1 MTSSFDQL
9 QVICNNKT
17 ANPLL
22 MKRLLLS
29 VFFSVIVLNGCSSQS
44 PSDNKISVVTSIYP
58 IEFLVDQ
65 IAKSQVHLSNLV
77 PAAAEPH
84 DYELTPQDVNTIA
97 TSDVLIVNGV
107 IEPWLANVQQNL
119 EGSNVQITNL
129 SDQMSLLDTAGE
141 EGSGSGK
148 DPHIWLDPVLMSQ
161 MADLVRNALIAADPS
176 HSTVYEANAQTLKQ
190 KLSQLDSDYK
200 TGLSKCEQKSFVTS
214 HAAFAYLAQRYDLTQ
229 VSISGLNPDEEPSAQ
244 KLKEIVDFARTN
256 KVNVIFF
263 ESLVSPDLSE
273 TIASEV
279 GAQTLVLN
287 PLEGLTQTQQAAGED
302 YISVMEE
309 NLQNLKTALVCE

>member
-1 MTSSFDQL
+1 
-9 QVICNNKT
+9 
-17 ANPLL
+17 

-44 PSDNKISVVTSIYP
+44 PSDDKISVVTSIYP

-129 SDQMSLLDTAGE
+129 SDQMSLLDAAGE

-190 KLSQLDSDYK
+190 KLAQLDSDYK

-287 PLEGLTQTQQAAGED
+287 PLEGLTQTQQTAGED
-302 YISVMEE
+302 YISVMGE

>member
-1 MTSSFDQL
+1 
-9 QVICNNKT
+9 
-17 ANPLL
+17 
-22 MKRLLLS
+22 MKRLLLGI
-29 VFFSVIVLNGCSSQS
+29 FFSVVVLTGCSLQS
-44 PSDNKISVVTSIYP
+44 PFDDKISVVTSIYP
-58 IEFLVDQ
+58 IQFLVDQ

-107 IEPWLANVQQNL
+107 IEPWLGNVQQNL
-119 EGSNVQITNL
+119 EGSKVQITNL
-129 SDQMSLLDTAGE
+129 SDEMSLLDAGAE
-141 EGSGSGK
+141 EGANTGK

-161 MADLVRNALIAADPS
+161 MADIVRNALIAADPS
-176 HSTVYEANAQTLKQ
+176 HSTVYEANTLTLKQ
-190 KLSQLDSDYK
+190 KLTELDSDYK
-200 TGLSKCEQKSFVTS
+200 AGLSKCEQKSFVTS
-214 HAAFAYLAQRYDLTQ
+214 HAAFAYLAQRYNLTQ
-229 VSISGLNPDEEPSAQ
+229 VSISGLSPDEEPSAQ

-287 PLEGLTQTQQAAGED
+287 PLEGLTQTQQMSGED
-302 YISVMEE
+302 YISVMKE

>member
-1 MTSSFDQL
+1 
-9 QVICNNKT
+9 
-17 ANPLL
+17 
-22 MKRLLLS
+22 MKRLLLGI
-29 VFFSVIVLNGCSSQS
+29 FSAVIVLTGCATQS
-44 PSDNKISVVTSIYP
+44 PSDDKISVVTSFYP

-107 IEPWLANVQQNL
+107 IEPWFVNVQQNL
-119 EGSNVQITNL
+119 EGSKVEITNL
-129 SDQMSLLDTAGE
+129 SDQLSLFDT
-141 EGSGSGK
+141 GK
-148 DPHIWLDPVLMSQ
+148 DPHVWLDPVLMSQ
-161 MADLVRNALIAADPS
+161 MADIVRNALIAADPS
-176 HSTVYEANAQTLKQ
+176 HATVYESNALVLKQ
-190 KLSQLDSDYK
+190 KLTALDSDYK
-200 TGLSKCEQKSFVTS
+200 KGLTKCEQRSFVTS
-214 HAAFAYLAQRYDLTQ
+214 HAAFAYLAQRYALTQ

-244 KLKEIVDFARTN
+244 KLKELVDFARTN
-256 KVNVIFF
+256 KVTVIFF

-287 PLEGLTQTQQAAGED
+287 PLEGLTQAQQADGAD
-302 YISVMEE
+302 YLTVMEE
-309 NLQNLKTALVCE
+309 NLQNLRTALVCE

>member
-1 MTSSFDQL
+1 
-9 QVICNNKT
+9 
-17 ANPLL
+17 
-22 MKRLLLS
+22 MKRLLLGI
-29 VFFSVIVLNGCSSQS
+29 FSAVIVLTGCSLQS
-44 PSDNKISVVTSIYP
+44 PSDEKISVVTSFYP

-97 TSDVLIVNGV
+97 TSDALIVNGV
-107 IEPWLANVQQNL
+107 IEPWFANVQQNL
-119 EGSNVQITNL
+119 VGSKVQITNL
-129 SDQMSLLDTAGE
+129 SDQMSLRDA
-141 EGSGSGK
+141 GK
-148 DPHIWLDPVLMSQ
+148 DPHVWLDPVLMSQ
-161 MADLVRNALIAADPS
+161 MADIVRNALIAADPS
-176 HSTVYEANAQTLKQ
+176 HSTVYEANALTLKQ
-190 KLSQLDSDYK
+190 KLTELDSDYK
-200 TGLSKCEQKSFVTS
+200 TGLSKCAQRSFVTS

-244 KLKEIVDFARTN
+244 KLKELVDFARAN
-256 KVNVIFF
+256 KVTVIFF

-287 PLEGLTQTQQAAGED
+287 PLEGLTQTQRTAGED